1 MINNFIGSFVS
12 YHVTEFV
19 DAVREAFPEDGDDM
33 LDEITL
39 RHHTDANW
47 FSYNWEF
54 AMSIETSVA
63 LQLIVIIA
71 PLVTGLTG
79 TLDGMKFAVDD
90 LGKISLDTF

>member
-1 MINNFIGSFVS
+1 MSNNFIGSFVS

-19 DAVREAFPEDGDDM
+19 DAVREAFPEDGDAM
-33 LDEITL
+33 LDEIVL

-54 AMSIETSVA
+54 TMSIETSAA
-63 LQLIVIIA
+63 LQLIGIIA

-79 TLDGMKFAVDD
+79 TLDGKKFDVSN
-90 LGKISLDTF
+90 GKLSLDTF